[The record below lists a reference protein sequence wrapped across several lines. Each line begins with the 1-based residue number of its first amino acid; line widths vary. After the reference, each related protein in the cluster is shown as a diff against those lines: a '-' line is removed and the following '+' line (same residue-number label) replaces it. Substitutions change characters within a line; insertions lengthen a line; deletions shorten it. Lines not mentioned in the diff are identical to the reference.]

1 MPCISAAVAASFLSC
16 RLLSWGMLRLF
27 FLFALLSPFASAAQQ
42 LPTRFEQSDSTQTP
56 TYAEAINWWRAL
68 DKASDNI
75 SMQAAGPTDSGEP
88 LHLILYSPDGEN
100 TIQKIRKSGK
110 PILLI
115 NNAIHPGEPDGVD
128 ASMLLLRELA
138 FDKQLQRE
146 VGDVVLAVI
155 PFYNI
160 GGALNR
166 NTSSRANQE
175 GPQEYGFRGNARNY
189 DLNRDFIKLDSKNA
203 RSFAELFMMLQP
215 QLYVETHVSNGAD
228 YQYTMTLLS
237 TQHNKLGG
245 PLGTYLHNKLEPALY
260 RHMEQANWPMTPY
273 VNVWGTVP
281 DKGWIAFIDGPR
293 YSSGFAALHHTIG
306 LVTETHMLKPY
317 NMRVAAT
324 YQFLLST
331 AKLVAK
337 EGKQLAQLQKEQQHY
352 MGQQSSLP
360 VQWAPDTSQH
370 SIINFRG
377 YEGQMQKSKVTG
389 LPRLFYD
396 RSKPFEKPVKFYDT
410 YQPSQTIAVP
420 RYYVVPQGWW
430 PVVERL
436 QANGVQ
442 LTTLPKDTVLQAEV
456 YRIKAYKTL
465 ERPYEGHYLH
475 HSIEVETTQQKVRL
489 RKGDFLV
496 PLNQAARRFLVE
508 VLEPT
513 APDSYFAWNFFDPI
527 LQQKEGFSDY
537 VFEDVAARLL
547 KEDPALQQ
555 ALEEKKKA
563 EPAFAADAAAQLD
576 FIYKRSPYY
585 EEAHLKYPVYRIP

>member
-1 MPCISAAVAASFLSC
+1 
-16 RLLSWGMLRLF
+16 MLRFSF
-27 FLFALLSPFASAAQQ
+27 FIILLAPLIAQGQPQQ
-42 LPTRFEQSDSTQTP
+42 LLTRFELSDSTETP
-56 TYAEAINWWRAL
+56 TYAEAMAWWRAL
-68 DKASDNI
+68 DKASDKI
-75 SMQAAGPTDSGEP
+75 SMQTVGPTDSGEP
-88 LHLILYSPDGEN
+88 LHLILYSAGREN
-100 TIQKIRKSGK
+100 NIQQIRKSGK

-138 FDKQLQRE
+138 FNKKFQKE

-166 NTSSRANQE
+166 NSHSRANQE
-175 GPQEYGFRGNARNY
+175 GPVAYGFRGNARNY

-203 RSFAELFMMLQP
+203 RSFAELFLRLKP

-245 PLGTYLHNKLEPALY
+245 PLAAYLRSELEPRLY
-260 RHMEQANWPMTPY
+260 QQMEASGWPMTPY

-317 NMRVAAT
+317 PMRVAAT
-324 YQFLLST
+324 YHFLLSI

-337 EGKQLAQLQKEQQHY
+337 DGKHLAQLQTEQQQHA
-352 MGQQSSLP
+352 MQDQLP
-360 VQWAPDTSQH
+360 IRWEADTSQH
-370 SIINFRG
+370 SILDFRG
-377 YEGQMQKSKVTG
+377 YEGRMQASEVSG
-389 LPRLFYD
+389 LQRLYYD
-396 RSKPFEKPVKFYDT
+396 RSKPFVKKVKFYDT
-410 YQPSQTIAVP
+410 YRASQQVSVPS
-420 RYYVVPQGWW
+420 YYVVPQGWW

-442 LTTLPKDTVLQAEV
+442 LTALPKDTVLQAEV
-456 YRIKAYKTL
+456 YQIREYKTL
-465 ERPYEGHYLH
+465 EQPYEGHYLH
-475 HSIEVETTQQKVRL
+475 HNVSAERSNQQIRL
-489 RKGDFLV
+489 RKGDYLV
-496 PLNQAARRFLVE
+496 SLNQPARRFLVE
-508 VLEPT
+508 VLEPA
-513 APDSYFAWNFFDPI
+513 APDSYFAWNFFDTI

-547 KEDPALQQ
+547 KDNPSLQQ
-555 ALEEKKKA
+555 ALAEKKKTDP
-563 EPAFAADAAAQLD
+563 EFAASARAQLE
-576 FIYKRSPYY
+576 FIYRQSPHY
-585 EEAHLKYPVYRIP
+585 EKAHLRYPIYRIP